1 MERVLEIRRNPGGE
15 VRALVRWAGS
25 HPDTWEPLVSFSG
38 DGLRDGVIGLR
49 PKRRRLE
56 RMANAVLGSPPARAG
71 SRPARV
77 RVQPTRGM
85 GDVSPFFARLVRGSD
100 ARVFRAGRKRG
111 LISLGTSRQ
120 HLQED
125 DNWSDPL
132 QDAGLSEDGQ
142 GRRGRR
148 SIVADSDDEEEPHDS
163 ADLRPGQVVS
173 EWEQEIAD

>member
-1 MERVLEIRRNPGGE
+1 
-15 VRALVRWAGS
+15 
-25 HPDTWEPLVSFSG
+25 
-38 DGLRDGVIGLR
+38 
-49 PKRRRLE
+49 
-56 RMANAVLGSPPARAG
+56 MANAVLGSPPARAG

-173 EWEQEIAD
+173 GNKRSRTEAPAAVRARKSPRLANDPGGVGCGKRRAEAEKGRKVKQRTALGGVRSPPRFL